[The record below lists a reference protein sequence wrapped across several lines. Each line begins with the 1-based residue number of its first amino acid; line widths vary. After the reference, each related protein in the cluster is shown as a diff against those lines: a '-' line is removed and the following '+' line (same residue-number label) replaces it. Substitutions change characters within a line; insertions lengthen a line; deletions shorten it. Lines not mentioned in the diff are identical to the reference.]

1 MNVVAFDVDPD
12 SSAAAN
18 LGFTYLPFAEL
29 LSQADIVT
37 LHLPAT
43 PQTQDLLSDAE
54 FAAMKTGALLINT
67 ARGNIVSVPAL
78 VRALAEGKLRA
89 AGLDVLPQEPL
100 VREEAEVFRGPPL
113 EKENLEALVA
123 NHVLLRFP
131 NVIVTPH
138 VAYNTHEAVARII
151 ETTIE
156 NIEAFA
162 MGSPKNLIV

>member
-1 MNVVAFDVDPD
+1 MTCKSLPYVNHADKQTLPVQQLGEIP
-12 SSAAAN
+12 SALAA
-18 LGFTYLPFAEL
+18 
-29 LSQADIVT
+29 
-37 LHLPAT
+37 
-43 PQTQDLLSDAE
+43 
-54 FAAMKTGALLINT
+54 T

>member
-1 MNVVAFDVDPD
+1 MKVAFTKGKCPTVFHMARAPG
-12 SSAAAN
+12 
-18 LGFTYLPFAEL
+18 L
-29 LSQADIVT
+29 T
-37 LHLPAT
+37 LMEKNM
-43 PQTQDLLSDAE
+43 SGNG
-54 FAAMKTGALLINT
+54 KTERVMAKAPT
-67 ARGNIVSVPAL
+67 
-78 VRALAEGKLRA
+78 
-89 AGLDVLPQEPL
+89 
-100 VREEAEVFRGPPL
+100 PL

>member
-1 MNVVAFDVDPD
+1 
-12 SSAAAN
+12 
-18 LGFTYLPFAEL
+18 
-29 LSQADIVT
+29 
-37 LHLPAT
+37 
-43 PQTQDLLSDAE
+43 
-54 FAAMKTGALLINT
+54 
-67 ARGNIVSVPAL
+67 
-78 VRALAEGKLRA
+78 
-89 AGLDVLPQEPL
+89 
-100 VREEAEVFRGPPL
+100 
-113 EKENLEALVA
+113 VA